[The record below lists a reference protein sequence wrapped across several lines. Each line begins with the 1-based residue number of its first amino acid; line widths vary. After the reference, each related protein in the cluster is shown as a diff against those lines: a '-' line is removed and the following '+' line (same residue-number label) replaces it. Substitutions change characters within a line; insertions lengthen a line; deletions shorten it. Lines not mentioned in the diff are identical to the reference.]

1 MIDFEIRDNDVL
13 ICIESLSISCK
24 KKKKKKIQNEI
35 SI

>member
-24 KKKKKKIQNEI
+24 KKEKENSK
-35 SI
+35 